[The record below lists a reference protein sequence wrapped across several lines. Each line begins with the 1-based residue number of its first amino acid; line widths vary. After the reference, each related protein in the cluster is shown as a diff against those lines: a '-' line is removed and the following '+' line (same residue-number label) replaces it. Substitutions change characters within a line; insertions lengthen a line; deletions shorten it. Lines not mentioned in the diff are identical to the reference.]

1 MATLNIKDPR
11 VHELATE
18 LARRRGTTATAVVRD
33 ALEKE
38 AAKQPKPIDRD
49 RLGALQDK
57 ILKMDLVWL
66 SDDDIYDE
74 DGLPK

>member
-33 ALEKE
+33 VLEKE
-38 AAKQPKPIDRD
+38 LDETPVPIDIKKIE
-49 RLGALQDK
+49 ALQQRARK
-57 ILKMDLVWL
+57 LDLAWY
-66 SDDDIYDE
+66 SDDDLYDE
-74 DGLPK
+74 NGLPK

>member
-33 ALEKE
+33 VLEKE
-38 AAKQPKPIDRD
+38 LDETPAPIDIKKIE
-49 RLGALQDK
+49 ALQQRARELNLAWYSDE
-57 ILKMDLVWL
+57 DL
-66 SDDDIYDE
+66 YDE
-74 DGLPK
+74 NGLPK

>member
-33 ALEKE
+33 VLEKE
-38 AAKQPKPIDRD
+38 LDETPVPIDIKKIE
-49 RLGALQDK
+49 ALQQRARE
-57 ILKMDLVWL
+57 LDLAWY
-66 SDDDIYDE
+66 SDDDLYDE
-74 DGLPK
+74 NGLPK

>member
-38 AAKQPKPIDRD
+38 LDETPVPIDIKKIE
-49 RLGALQDK
+49 ALQQRARELNLAWYSDE
-57 ILKMDLVWL
+57 DL
-66 SDDDIYDE
+66 YDE

>member
-18 LARRRGTTATAVVRD
+18 LARQRGTTATAVVRD

-57 ILKMDLVWL
+57 ILKMDLAFR
-66 SDDDIYDE
+66 
-74 DGLPK
+74 